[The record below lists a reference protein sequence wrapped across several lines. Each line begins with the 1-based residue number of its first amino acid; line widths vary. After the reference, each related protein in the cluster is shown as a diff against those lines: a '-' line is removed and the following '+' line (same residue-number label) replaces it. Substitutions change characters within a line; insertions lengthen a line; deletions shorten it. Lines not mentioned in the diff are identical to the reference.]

1 MTNIKFR
8 KKITVQLIVIVSIF
22 MMIMHAVSLIVLVNT
37 SEKMYTKAKNEL
49 ITLNM
54 KHASEVLD
62 PTEVDPETGEL
73 LTYGIGPVSF
83 LEYCADHVSEVM
95 IPIDDDDEEAW
106 DILGDIYDKYSQDE
120 GDPPLKH
127 FSEFTETEKSIYS
140 RSRYVMIENNI
151 ADLRANYSSPSLAV
165 ICKGKDGS
173 VTVVS
178 SDAQEGLPA
187 SFLAD
192 VVTAEYKS
200 NKTLDNLVELTKDGE
215 PEYKVVDADD
225 GSWYVSYLPIYTES
239 DYHFA
244 VVIVNDFRLFRNTLV
259 NTVVWVVVGSTAS
272 FLFVVV
278 FLIFFLY
285 RRTAKPVK
293 QIQGSVRA
301 YKATKDTKQ
310 VVAELNRVK
319 VNNEFGMLASDVA
332 DLAVTMQQYNE
343 ENVKFAADAERIST
357 ELDLAM
363 KIQMSTLPIVKDTFK
378 EHEHFDLAASMKP
391 AKEVGGDFYDFFP
404 IDDKHICLIVAD
416 VSGKGVPAA
425 LFMMMVKMQIQSYA
439 KTGMKPSKVL
449 ESVNKA
455 ICQNNKENMFVTVW
469 LGILDVTTGKVVA
482 SNAGHEHPVIK
493 SKSGKYSLF
502 EDNHGAII
510 GAFIDSTF
518 PEYEFKLDKGGT
530 LFLYTDGLTEAT
542 NANNE
547 LFKVEGML
555 KSLNS
560 CKSTDPTKILEHVHK
575 DVDKFVGEA
584 PQFDDLTMLAVTLN

>member
-1 MTNIKFR
+1 MI
-8 KKITVQLIVIVSIF
+8 
-22 MMIMHAVSLIVLVNT
+22 IMHAVSLIILVNT
-37 SEKMYTKAKNEL
+37 SEKMYAKAKNEL
-49 ITLNM
+49 ISLNI
-54 KHASEVLD
+54 KHTKEVFE
-62 PTEVDPETGEL
+62 PTEVDPETGEVL
-73 LTYGIGPVSF
+73 SYGIGPAVF
-83 LEYCADHVSEVM
+83 LEYCADHLDEVV

-106 DILGDIYDKYSQDE
+106 TILWDIYDKYTQEE
-120 GDPPLKH
+120 GDSALNH
-127 FSEFTETEKSIYS
+127 FSEFTEEEKSLYS
-140 RSRYVMIENNI
+140 RSRYTMVENNVNDM
-151 ADLRANYSSPSLAV
+151 ASSYSAPSLAIV
-165 ICKGKDGS
+165 FVKDGKPGVLCS
-173 VTVVS
+173 ETQ
-178 SDAQEGLPA
+178 DGMPKN
-187 SFLAD
+187 FIGD
-192 VVTAEYKS
+192 VVNADYKS
-200 NKTLDNLVELTKDGE
+200 SKTLDTLVEDTKDGE
-215 PEYKVVDADD
+215 PVFKVVDADD

-310 VVAELNRVK
+310 VVTELNRVK

-439 KTGMKPSKVL
+439 KMGMKPSKVL